1 MVDRQQVYRT
11 MSKEEMLHLFDFSDD
26 ESDSLPELV
35 EENGHSIKQ
44 STGGQVGI
52 FQKQKLPLPDGT
64 CSSDKFMEGLL
75 SRHYP
80 R

>member
-26 ESDSLPELV
+26 ESSDSLPELV

-44 STGGQVGI
+44 STGRI
-52 FQKQKLPLPDGT
+52 FQKRKLPLLDGT